1 MPHSAVLHCDPRWN
15 WSRVQKP
22 HVHGTCGCH
31 GNCNTQRLQRSLCFI
46 KWLQGMAKR
55 MWASWHERYSI
66 TFGFAHPASCW
77 GDFVLFFLQ
86 METNCSK
93 QSCCVFLPESE
104 SFSWT
109 HLGLSLP
116 MNVAV
121 LDKFLKKA
129 DGCFWVLAFSVQSV
143 HGLWLKTWSP
153 LWQPNPDCLSVPVN
167 NSFVSLTD

>member
-1 MPHSAVLHCDPRWN
+1 MKHVFWHGHPTQLCSTVTLGEIGAVF
-15 WSRVQKP
+15 
-22 HVHGTCGCH
+22 
-31 GNCNTQRLQRSLCFI
+31 RSLTTTVHVVAMEIATLKGC
-46 KWLQGMAKR
+46 R
-55 MWASWHERYSI
+55 EV
-66 TFGFAHPASCW
+66 
-77 GDFVLFFLQ
+77 FVLLNGCKEWRNKRGRLGMFYFFCKWRQ
-86 METNCSK
+86 IA

-129 DGCFWVLAFSVQSV
+129 DGCFRVPAFSVQSV

-153 LWQPNPDCLSVPVN
+153 VWQPNPDRLSVPVN
-167 NSFVSLTD
+167 NSFVSLTE